1 MAVHFIRKTKTLYK
15 MKIMIILLFALIT
28 SCAACKK
35 VGLCKDEN
43 LTLNKVEF
51 TGTQLRIDGFYY
63 EKTIESE
70 YYSLFILYNN
80 GIVMEPGS
88 TKESDLEKYILD
100 VSKSSLP
107 LRTKYN
113 WGLFNIDDNIIKIEH
128 WLPAQCG
135 YPAVLRTGEILN
147 DTTFILNKMERR
159 DSQGTTQKDITQT
172 FLFRQFSPKPD
183 STNNFIK

>member
-1 MAVHFIRKTKTLYK
+1 MKT
-15 MKIMIILLFALIT
+15 IIILLFAILT
-28 SCAACKK
+28 FCSSCKK
-35 VGLCKDEN
+35 IGLCKDKD

-51 TGTQLRIDGFYY
+51 TGNQLRTDGFYY

-70 YYSLFILYNN
+70 YSSLFILYNN

-88 TKESDLEKYILD
+88 TKENDLEKYISD
-100 VSKSSLP
+100 VSKSTLP
-107 LRTKYN
+107 FRTKYN
-113 WGLFNIDDNIIKIEH
+113 WGLFNIDNNTIKIEH

-147 DTTFILNKMERR
+147 DTTFILTKLERR

-172 FLFRQFSPKPD
+172 FSFRKFSIKPD
-183 STNNFIK
+183 STNNFIN

>member
-1 MAVHFIRKTKTLYK
+1 
-15 MKIMIILLFALIT
+15 MIILLFALVT

-51 TGTQLRIDGFYY
+51 IGIQLRIDGFYY
-63 EKTIESE
+63 GRPTEDYQGLLSYELFVFYQNGIMMLPGNVEYKKMEEYIVMISKPGTIEA
-70 YYSLFILYNN
+70 
-80 GIVMEPGS
+80 
-88 TKESDLEKYILD
+88 KYD
-100 VSKSSLP
+100 
-107 LRTKYN
+107 
-113 WGLFNIDDNIIKIEH
+113 WGLFNIADKKISIEH